1 MKSTEHGSCAISM
14 LRIGEFGQGDGLSR
28 SYRIRSKG
36 VGVGSCVHGQC
47 YFPPTAAACLII
59 STAGNTTGFSPV
71 FHDTG
76 TAHGSSGRVDGRNVS
91 MCLVG
96 TMITLLNK
104 QCHDS

>member
-1 MKSTEHGSCAISM
+1 MERVPVKSTEHGSCAISM

-59 STAGNTTGFSPV
+59 STAGNTVLFFMIPALRMDQAEGWMGETSV
-71 FHDTG
+71 C
-76 TAHGSSGRVDGRNVS
+76 AWLGR
-91 MCLVG
+91 
-96 TMITLLNK
+96 
-104 QCHDS
+104 